1 MPTVNMHEAKSRLSA
16 LVEAAL
22 AGEDVV
28 IARAGKPVARL
39 VAYRAQREARE
50 PGLWRGPTRIAPD
63 FDETPAE
70 LLADFEGG
78 A

>member
-1 MPTVNMHEAKSRLSA
+1 MPTVNVHEAKSRLSA

-39 VAYRAQREARE
+39 VAYRAQRAARE
-50 PGLWRGPTRIAPD
+50 PGLWRGRARIAPD

-70 LLADFEGG
+70 RIEDFEGG
-78 A
+78 P